1 MANCRGQV
9 LCATYHDTKYLL
21 ANVYLHANG
30 DVAGDQ
36 KMLDRLLPHIA
47 TAYDALMI
55 VEENL
60 NANAS

>member
-1 MANCRGQV
+1 M

-30 DVAGDQ
+30 DVAGNQ

-55 VEENL
+55 VEENP
-60 NANAS
+60 NANAG